1 MTSIAPYKVALQ
13 GFSEFERQTLDFCF
27 RHAAQRSPGYA
38 LSAAH
43 EADLLVAD
51 ADSAAAVAS
60 AAAAGADPAVLFIGR
75 TAPAGARWHLPR
87 PIDPVRLLRRL
98 DELVAEHGGLI
109 AQRRSAAPP
118 PYDDDKAQ
126 AAKAAA
132 RAASRRLRLA
142 ATAAAQADDAP
153 PPDVL
158 VLDSD
163 PAARAGLGALLERFG
178 FRVHH
183 GITALQA
190 QEQLSQRPYAAVFL
204 DLALEGTAGGVG
216 LELCRRV
223 KRGTRTRPHTPVL
236 AITAA
241 QAQPSD
247 RVRATLA
254 GADAFLLKPLGRGDV
269 ARTLEDH
276 GVALPAD
283 ARRL

>member
-1 MTSIAPYKVALQ
+1 MTSTAPYKVALQ

-38 LSAAH
+38 LVATPRD
-43 EADLLVAD
+43 ADVLVAD
-51 ADSAAAVAS
+51 GDSAAAVA
-60 AAAAGADPAVLFIGR
+60 AAAGFDPVVLFIGR

-98 DELVAEHGGLI
+98 DELVAEHRGLI
-109 AQRRSAAPP
+109 EQRRSAPP
-118 PYDDDKAQ
+118 PSDDDKAH

-142 ATAAAQADDAP
+142 ATAAAQADDGL

-158 VLDSD
+158 VLESD
-163 PAARAGLGALLERFG
+163 PAASAALGALLERFG

-183 GITALQA
+183 GTHALQA

-204 DLALEGTAGGVG
+204 DLGLDGTAGGVG

-223 KRGTRTRPHTPVL
+223 KRSTRTQPHTPVL

-241 QAQPSD
+241 KAQPSD

-276 GVALPAD
+276 GVALPSD